1 MRRES
6 KPAHEAVLVDV
17 EKICRWGQGDH
28 NHLALVLAPVAA
40 RFMKIKI
47 VELMA

>member
-1 MRRES
+1 MGR
-6 KPAHEAVLVDV
+6 PALEEVLVDV
-17 EKICRWGQGDH
+17 EKIYSLGQGDH

-40 RFMKIKI
+40 RIMKIKM